1 MDAKS
6 ISFLS
11 LNDLQELDI
20 STVECA
26 KILSWAK
33 EEQDTEKKA
42 TKEREESKKKAD
54 REKEEWKKAADRM
67 ILREKAEKHRLDQRK
82 HVSIVTPEGVEEEY
96 HESFLKKQ
104 CIIYNGN

>member
-1 MDAKS
+1 LDAKS

-42 TKEREESKKKAD
+42 TKEREESKKKS
-54 REKEEWKKAADRM
+54 R
-67 ILREKAEKHRLDQRK
+67 
-82 HVSIVTPEGVEEEY
+82 
-96 HESFLKKQ
+96 
-104 CIIYNGN
+104 